1 MVTRNTK
8 IICTIGPSS
17 WDPKIMEQL
26 IKEGMDLA
34 RLNFS
39 HGTFEEKSQ
48 QIDNL
53 RSISKKLNKPLAIIA
68 DLPGAKIRL
77 GLLES
82 QRKLKKGEIVQFSAN
97 PIEEEI
103 PLQYDLSPFVQV
115 GHRILLNDGLIEL
128 KVLGVKGK
136 VVVAKVQNDGFISSN
151 KGLNVPDTRLPG
163 ATLTEKDFLAAKFAL
178 KKGVEYLA
186 LSFVQSVSD
195 LKKCRELIEESKAN
209 TKIIVKLEKPQAV
222 ERLEEIIQASDAVMI
237 ARGDLAIETQAATVP
252 LVQKRIIQLTR
263 QSFKPVIVATQMLES
278 MTENPRPTRAEVS
291 DVANA
296 VFDAADAV
304 MLSGETA
311 NGKYPVEAVKIM
323 SEIIFSVEQHPE
335 YQNNIGI
342 DFDKVKPK
350 DLENRAISAAVTNLA
365 KLSHVGFILAGT
377 VSGKTIQSLSSFRPG
392 AKLIAVTHDSRVCNQ
407 LNLIWGVS
415 PFVVS
420 SVDQA
425 EKFWTNSLNLL
436 KKQNLVKKG
445 DKVIILSGPVIGVV
459 GQTDTI
465 KLEVI

>member
-68 DLPGAKIRL
+68 DLPGAKIRV

-195 LKKCRELIEESKAN
+195 
-209 TKIIVKLEKPQAV
+209 
-222 ERLEEIIQASDAVMI
+222 
-237 ARGDLAIETQAATVP
+237 
-252 LVQKRIIQLTR
+252 
-263 QSFKPVIVATQMLES
+263 
-278 MTENPRPTRAEVS
+278 
-291 DVANA
+291 
-296 VFDAADAV
+296 
-304 MLSGETA
+304 
-311 NGKYPVEAVKIM
+311 
-323 SEIIFSVEQHPE
+323 
-335 YQNNIGI
+335 
-342 DFDKVKPK
+342 
-350 DLENRAISAAVTNLA
+350 
-365 KLSHVGFILAGT
+365 
-377 VSGKTIQSLSSFRPG
+377 
-392 AKLIAVTHDSRVCNQ
+392 
-407 LNLIWGVS
+407 
-415 PFVVS
+415 
-420 SVDQA
+420 
-425 EKFWTNSLNLL
+425 
-436 KKQNLVKKG
+436 
-445 DKVIILSGPVIGVV
+445 
-459 GQTDTI
+459 
-465 KLEVI
+465 